1 MKNIRILLSAALLAL
16 AAAACYEDKGNYE
29 YRDVNAI
36 TIRMDGQSD
45 KNAPSFRITMGEKI
59 ELHPTITFVNGTGD
73 MSRLEY
79 KWTLTPNAWY
89 DEENTYTQD
98 DWNTLDFE
106 WTPDFLIPNGRLDL
120 CVTDRETG
128 IQTFGQARCMVSS
141 RYNALGA
148 MILAEKEGVTQFSFI
163 KGTSFDSNNI
173 PSEFEIYDNVYFT
186 ENGEHLPDGPIKMV
200 EHYCTDNSTSGQIL
214 ILTRNGA
221 VDIGG
226 QDFRKDI
233 DLREAFDGAAYPA
246 DFGYARDAMFL
257 SRVDVVMDASGR
269 VYSRLKNTAD
279 LFHSGYFLPD
289 PAVLEGERE
298 PLSECMPVPAPY
310 NNICCCLLYDAAKR
324 RFVLIADTGTGG
336 WRDPEDQNA
345 NRLAPIANP
354 TARPSGEAE
363 QFLPLDNLGDEAEI
377 LSINCFRPNSY
388 YSGMGYVIVF
398 NRDGKTYFQEFVL
411 NKDYGVF
418 GYAAVDPAV
427 YEIKGLPGKATFAYS
442 QPYYKSSSYSNN
454 PLLFC
459 AVGSELYVYDCSN
472 PSIPAIRYEPK
483 MQDGTPAQP
492 FGSDIVAM
500 NAENFGSRWAVVAL
514 ADGRV
519 LVLKTQQANYPEEQ
533 IAYFDSAD
541 RSYGEVK
548 CVLCKTGGANWV
560 N

>member
-1 MKNIRILLSAALLAL
+1 MKKIRIFLTLAL
-16 AAAACYEDKGNYE
+16 FGLLTTACYEDKGNYE

-45 KNAPSFRITMGEKI
+45 KTSPQFRISMGEKI
-59 ELHPTITFVNGTGD
+59 ELHPTIVFVNGTGD

-89 DEENTYTQD
+89 DEETIYTQE

-106 WTPDFLIPNGRLDL
+106 WTPDFLIPNGRLNL

-128 IQTFGQARCMVSS
+128 IQAFGTAGCRVSS
-141 RYNALGA
+141 RYAALGA
-148 MILAEKEGVTQFSFI
+148 MILAEKDGVTQFSFI
-163 KGTSFDSNNI
+163 KGTSFVGSGT
-173 PSEFEIYDNVYFT
+173 PVEFEIYDNVYFT
-186 ENGEHLPDGPIKMV
+186 ENGEHLPAGPIKMV
-200 EHYCTDNSTSGQIL
+200 EHYCTDNATAGQIL

-221 VDIGG
+221 VDISGL
-226 QDFRKDI
+226 DFRKDI
-233 DLREAFDGAAYPA
+233 DLQEAFDGQTYPA

-257 SRVDVVMDASGR
+257 ARVDVVMDARGR

-298 PLSECMPVPAPY
+298 PLSECVPVPAPY
-310 NNICCCLLYDAAKR
+310 SNICCGLLYDAAKH

-336 WRDPEDQNA
+336 WKDPEDQNA

-354 TARPSGEAE
+354 SERPSGEAE

-377 LSINCFRPNSY
+377 LSINCFRPSSY
-388 YSGMGYVIVF
+388 YSGMGYAIVF

-411 NKDYGVF
+411 DKDYGVF
-418 GYAAVDPAV
+418 GYATVDPAV

-442 QPYYKSSSYSNN
+442 QPYYKGSSYANN

-459 AVGSELYVYDCSN
+459 AVGNELYVYDRSN
-472 PSIPAIRYEPK
+472 PTVPAVRYEPRL
-483 MQDGTPAQP
+483 QDGTSVEP

-500 NAENFGSRWAVVAL
+500 NAENYGGRWAVMAL

-519 LVLKTQQANYPEEQ
+519 LIIKTEQAGYSEDQ
-533 IAYFDSAD
+533 IVYFDSAD
-541 RSYGEVK
+541 RSYGQVK